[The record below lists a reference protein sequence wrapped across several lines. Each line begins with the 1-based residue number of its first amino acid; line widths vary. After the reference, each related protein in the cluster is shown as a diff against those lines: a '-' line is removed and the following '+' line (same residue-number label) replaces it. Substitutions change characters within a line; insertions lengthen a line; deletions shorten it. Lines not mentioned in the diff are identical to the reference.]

1 MVDIFPNMTSQSP
14 STALSRT
21 FAALLILG
29 LSAAPSLR
37 ADEAIRE
44 ALAKQVPETI
54 DDLLAIQSQLQQVL
68 PHSLEATVG
77 VLPSEG
83 SGSGV
88 IISED
93 GYVLTAGHVSGKP
106 GTEVVIVMPDG
117 RHLNAKSLGNIA
129 FADAGLIK
137 ITDEGTYP
145 YVEMGSPGET
155 YPGDWCYALGHP
167 GGIDEARGMVVRLG
181 RIIRRQ
187 SETIQTD
194 CRLVGGDSGGPL
206 FDMEGR
212 VIGINSRIKADI
224 EGNYHVTIRMFK
236 RYWEEMREGKMK
248 TSKFTYRN
256 PNRGYLGV
264 ATAGHARGV
273 QITVVLKDSP
283 AYFAKLRAGD
293 IVIAV
298 DGREVTTTEHFSQ
311 LVGEHEAGDT
321 VRLTVED
328 FDETREV
335 EITVGE
341 RPKDP
346 NS

>member
-1 MVDIFPNMTSQSP
+1 MPIPARILP
-14 STALSRT
+14 RL
-21 FAALLILG
+21 AALAAAGTSFL
-29 LSAAPSLR
+29 AAP
-37 ADEAIRE
+37 AAPAAENAPDEAARA
-44 ALAKQVPETI
+44 ALEKEVPESL
-54 DDLLAIQSQLQQVL
+54 DDLLAIQAQLQKVL
-68 PHSLEATVG
+68 PHCLEATVG
-77 VLPSEG
+77 VLPTEG

-106 GTEVVIVMPDG
+106 GTDVIIVLPDG
-117 RHLNAKSLGNIA
+117 RHLKAKSLGNIA
-129 FADAGLIK
+129 FADAGLIQ
-137 ITDEGTYP
+137 ITEPGTYP
-145 YVEMGSPGET
+145 FVAMGSPTDT
-155 YPGDWCYALGHP
+155 YPGDWCFALGHP

-181 RIIRRQ
+181 RVIRRQ

-236 RYWEEMREGKMK
+236 RYWEEMREGKLK
-248 TSKFTYRN
+248 TSKFAYRN
-256 PNRGYLGV
+256 PNRGMLGIT
-264 ATAGHARGV
+264 TAAHARGV

-283 AYFAKLRAGD
+283 ARLANLKPGD

-298 DGREVTTTEHFSQ
+298 DGQEVTTTEHFSQ
-311 LVGEHEAGDT
+311 LVGVHAAGEV
-321 VRLTVED
+321 VRLTVEQ

-335 EITVGE
+335 EITLDE
-341 RPKDP
+341 RPKEP
-346 NS
+346 AS

>member
-1 MVDIFPNMTSQSP
+1 MSHSTPLEAHGPWAALAIAVLVAFTPP
-14 STALSRT
+14 STQGAGSEPDDAT
-21 FAALLILG
+21 
-29 LSAAPSLR
+29 
-37 ADEAIRE
+37 RE
-44 ALAKQVPETI
+44 ALSKQVPETI
-54 DDLLAIQSQLQQVL
+54 DDLLAIQTQLQKVL

-77 VLPSEG
+77 VLPTDG

-106 GTEVVIVMPDG
+106 GTDVVIVMRDG
-117 RHLNAKSLGNIA
+117 RHLKAKSLGNIA
-129 FADAGLIK
+129 FADAGLIQ
-137 ITDEGTYP
+137 ITEPGIYP
-145 YVEMGSPGET
+145 FAEMGSPGET
-155 YPGDWCYALGHP
+155 YPGDWCFALGHP
-167 GGIDEARGMVVRLG
+167 GGIDEARGIVVRLG

-256 PNRGYLGV
+256 PNRGLLGV
-264 ATAGHARGV
+264 TTAGHARGV

-283 AYFAKLRAGD
+283 ARFAKLSPGD
-293 IVIAV
+293 IIIAV
-298 DGREVTTTEHFSQ
+298 DGQEVTTTEHFSQ
-311 LVGEHEAGDT
+311 LVGEHGAGDV
-321 VRLTVED
+321 VRLTVEQL
-328 FDETREV
+328 DETREV
-335 EITVGE
+335 EVTLDE

>member
-1 MVDIFPNMTSQSP
+1 MMSKLIP
-14 STALSRT
+14 SIAPSAL
-21 FAALLILG
+21 AALLILG
-29 LSAAPSLR
+29 FPAAPGSLH
-37 ADEAIRE
+37 ADDTTRE

-54 DDLLAIQSQLQQVL
+54 DDLLAIQAQLQKVL

-77 VLPSEG
+77 VLPAEG

-106 GTEVVIVMPDG
+106 GTDVVIVMPDG

-137 ITDEGTYP
+137 ISDEGP
-145 YVEMGSPGET
+145 FPFVEMGSPGET
-155 YPGDWCYALGHP
+155 YPGHWCYALGHP
-167 GGIDEARGMVVRLG
+167 GGIDEARGTVVRIG
-181 RIIRRQ
+181 RVIRRQ

-212 VIGINSRIKADI
+212 VIGINSRIKTDI

-256 PNRGYLGV
+256 PNRGFLGV

-283 AYFAKLRAGD
+283 AYSAKLRAGD

-311 LVGEHEAGDT
+311 LVGEHAAGET

-328 FDETREV
+328 FDENREV